1 MAKVSD
7 WLNKALETAAARVQ
21 DIGPEVGAEFKRL
34 GVQGAA
40 EIANVLFTGSGFVPY
55 GAGQQAHAPEHG
67 VTPDAPAPESHLAP
81 EHQQERGGMEM

>member
-1 MAKVSD
+1 MD
-7 WLNKALETAAARVQ
+7 WLNKALEAAAARVK
-21 DIGPEVGAEFKRL
+21 DIGPEVGAEFNRL

-55 GAGQQAHAPEHG
+55 GAGQHTHAPEPG
-67 VTPDAPAPESHLAP
+67 PAQEAPQMDHQPP